1 MRIVLTMSTTE
12 SPNLL
17 LPYIVP
23 AQAQKHVTHNEAV
36 RALDAIVQLAVLDRD
51 LAVAPATPSDG
62 DRYIV
67 ASAATGAWA
76 GQSGRIAAFQ
86 DGAWA
91 FMPPREGWVAWAA
104 DEDALLVFNGVAWS
118 TSGST
123 GPAGPS
129 GATGST
135 GATGATG
142 PTGPAGSQGP
152 IGPAGAVGSTGAT
165 GAAGATG
172 STGVIGPAG
181 PTGTS
186 GAAGP
191 AGATGATGPGVPAGG
206 VAGKVLVKA
215 SAANYDATWQ
225 DVPVNP
231 TPLVGIN
238 ATADTTNR
246 LSVSAPAT
254 LLNNAG
260 NGHQLKINKNA
271 AADTASLLYQ
281 TGFSGRVEMGTTGD
295 DNMHVKVSADGTVW
309 KEAIV
314 VDRTSGATTFPFGSG
329 QTQVDVFTANGTW
342 TKPAWAR
349 RVRFILMGGGAGG
362 SSGRR
367 GAAATERRGGG
378 GGSSAG
384 IVDEEFVASELP
396 ATLSVDVGAGGSGGA
411 AVTADTTNGNAGGN
425 GFVSAVR
432 DGVLTVL
439 SASGGLV
446 GSGGQ
451 SAAGGTGGSGWVG
464 SFGASNGG
472 GSATSGAGGQGLY
485 WSCGRAAGG
494 GGAGGSLSTAN
505 VTSAGG
511 AGGDGYWIGGA
522 SRKANS
528 VAGGVALAAGTA
540 GNAKVWQRGAGSGGG
555 GGGAGDA
562 AATVPGGTGGAGG
575 IPGGGG
581 GGGGGSTNAQ
591 VSGAGGAG
599 GRGEVWVISV
609 A

>member
-1 MRIVLTMSTTE
+1 MSTTE

-17 LPYIVP
+17 LPYILP

-51 LAVAPATPSDG
+51 LSAAPAIPNDG

-67 ASAATGAWA
+67 GSAATGVWA
-76 GQSGRIAAFQ
+76 GKSGKIAAFQ

-91 FMPPREGWVAWAA
+91 YMSPREGWVAWAA
-104 DEDALLVFNGVAWS
+104 DEDLLLIFNGAAWS
-118 TSGST
+118 TAGSA
-123 GPAGPS
+123 GPAGP
-129 GATGST
+129 T
-135 GATGATG
+135 GA
-142 PTGPAGSQGP
+142 
-152 IGPAGAVGSTGAT
+152 AGAN

-172 STGVIGPAG
+172 STGPAG
-181 PTGTS
+181 PQGPTGLT
-186 GAAGP
+186 GAAGTAGAAGAAGATGT
-191 AGATGATGPGVPAGG
+191 AGATGAAGPGVPTGG
-206 VAGKVLVKA
+206 IAGKVLVKA
-215 SAANYDATWQ
+215 TAANFDATWQ

-314 VDRTSGATTFPFGSG
+314 VDRTSGAATFPFGSG

-367 GAAATERRGGG
+367 GAAASERRGGG

-384 IVDEEFVASELP
+384 IIDEEFVAAELP

-411 AVTADTTNGNAGGN
+411 AVAVDTTNGNAGGN
-425 GFVSAVR
+425 GLTSAIR
-432 DGVLTVL
+432 DGALTVL
-439 SASGGLV
+439 SASGGLA
-446 GSGGQ
+446 GTGGQ
-451 SAAGGTGGSGWVG
+451 SAAGGAGGSGWVG
-464 SFGASNGG
+464 SFGASNSG
-472 GSATSGAGGQGLY
+472 GSAGSGAGAQGLY
-485 WSCGRAAGG
+485 WSCGRSGGG

-505 VTSAGG
+505 VTAAGG
-511 AGGDGYWIGGA
+511 VGGDGYWIGGA

-528 VAGGVALAAGTA
+528 AAGGAALAAGIA
-540 GNAKVWQRGAGSGGG
+540 GNPKAWQRGAGSGGG
-555 GGGAGDA
+555 GGGSGDA
-562 AATVPGGTGGAGG
+562 AATIPGGTGGAGG

-581 GGGGGSTNAQ
+581 GGGGGSTNTQA
-591 VSGAGGAG
+591 SGAGGVG
-599 GRGEVWVISV
+599 GRGEVWVISLG
-609 A
+609 